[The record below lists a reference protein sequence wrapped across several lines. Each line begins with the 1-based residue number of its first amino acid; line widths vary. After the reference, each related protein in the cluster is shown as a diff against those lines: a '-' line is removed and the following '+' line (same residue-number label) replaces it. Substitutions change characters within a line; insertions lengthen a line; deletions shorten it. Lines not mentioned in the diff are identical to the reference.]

1 MSLLETFR
9 QRITPLNQQTM
20 ALAQARQNQ
29 LTKPPGSLGQ
39 LEQVSIQLAGITGTL
54 RPKLDP
60 KYIVIMAGDHG
71 VTAEGV
77 SAYPS
82 EVTAQMIHNF
92 LAGGAAISVLA
103 QQMNASLLV
112 VDMGVTAE
120 IETKDP
126 RFLLR
131 KLAQGTQNMALG
143 PAMSLALAQ
152 ESLEIGITVVNYLV
166 DTVGLNVLIT
176 GEMGI
181 GNTTAA
187 AAIASVFTQRL
198 PAELAGPGTGLDE
211 AGVQHKITIIKK
223 ALQINQPN
231 PQDPL
236 AVLAKVGGFE
246 IGGIAGLIIGAAAH
260 CIPVVVDGFIATAG
274 AIIATALAP
283 QAKDYVFAG
292 HQSAEPGHQALL
304 NLMALT
310 PLLKLDLRLGE
321 GTGAALA
328 LPLLDASVRLLNEMA
343 TFAEAG
349 VLEG

>member
-9 QRITPLNQQTM
+9 QRITPLNQQAM

-54 RPKLDP
+54 RPKLTP
-60 KYIVIMAGDHG
+60 KHIVIMAGDHG

-112 VDMGVTAE
+112 VDMGVAAE

-126 RFLLR
+126 RFLSR

-166 DTVGLNVLIT
+166 DTVALNILIT

-187 AAIASVFTQRL
+187 AAIASIFTQRP

-211 AGVQHKITIIKK
+211 AGVQHKITIIEK

-231 PQDPL
+231 PQYPL

-283 QAKDYVFAG
+283 QAKDYIFAG
-292 HQSAEPGHQALL
+292 HQSAELGHQALL

-321 GTGAALA
+321 GTGATLA

-343 TFAEAG
+343 TFVEAG
-349 VLEG
+349 VLAG